1 MLTDVV
7 IYIGDLSRVFSLIK
21 SRNQKGGKLVFSTED
36 YDGDGYFLEQSGRY
50 SHSKKYIE
58 NLCKEHGYEIEHF
71 EIQPLR
77 IEKNQYIKG
86 GLYML
91 NF

>member
-1 MLTDVV
+1 ML
-7 IYIGDLSRVFSLIK
+7 SEVFSLIK
-21 SRNQKGGKLVFSTED
+21 SRNQISGKLVFSTED
-36 YDGDGYFLEQSGRY
+36 YDGNGYFLEQSGRY

-58 NLCKEHGYEIEHF
+58 NLCKKYDYEIQHF
-71 EIQPLR
+71 ENQPLR

-86 GLYML
+86 GLYIL